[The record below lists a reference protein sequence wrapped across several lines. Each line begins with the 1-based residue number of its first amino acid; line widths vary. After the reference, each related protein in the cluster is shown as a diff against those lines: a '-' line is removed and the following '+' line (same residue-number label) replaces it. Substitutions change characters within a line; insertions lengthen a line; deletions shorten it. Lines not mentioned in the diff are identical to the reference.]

1 MASFKKF
8 LTYTALTAAAVAG
21 GIAIYKKVQENKLD
35 CDDDFDDFDDDDFDD
50 DFDDLDL
57 DVDSR
62 NYTSITADN
71 TVAEDAEATD
81 AADTEVTE

>member
-21 GIAIYKKVQENKLD
+21 GIAIYKKFQENNVD

-50 DFDDLDL
+50 DFDDLD
-57 DVDSR
+57 VDCR
-62 NYTSITADN
+62 NYTSISADN
-71 TVAEDAEATD
+71 AAEEATE
-81 AADTEVTE
+81 EVSE

>member
-1 MASFKKF
+1 MSSFKKF

-21 GIAIYKKVQENKLD
+21 GIAIYKKVQENKFD

-62 NYTSITADN
+62 NYTSITTDN
-71 TVAEDAEATD
+71 TVEED

>member
-1 MASFKKF
+1 MSSFKKF
-8 LTYTALTAAAVAG
+8 LTYTALTVAAVAG
-21 GIAIYKKVQENKLD
+21 GIAIYKKVQENKFD

-62 NYTSITADN
+62 NYTSITTDN
-71 TVAEDAEATD
+71 TVEED

>member
-1 MASFKKF
+1 MASFKKL

-21 GIAIYKKVQENKLD
+21 GIAIYKKFHDNSVD

-62 NYTSITADN
+62 SYTSISADN
-71 TVAEDAEATD
+71 ASEDE
-81 AADTEVTE
+81 EVTE